1 MSIFG
6 TQQLTSMDEMANS
19 NQVLEA
25 FFVDDIM
32 RMNSDQIKEFCESED
47 AKILEEKAVLK
58 KPTLMRLS
66 KQDDLKRR
74 TKIIAYQLAKADNY
88 TSWNKLVK
96 YTALRKEAIA
106 DIMKKYGARAEKIAK
121 TAQKNYIKVAS
132 KTKATAEEKAA
143 ANTH

>member
-6 TQQLTSMDEMANS
+6 TQQISTIEEAANS
-19 NQVLEA
+19 NAVLES
-25 FFVDDIM
+25 FFIDDLI
-32 RMNSDQIKEFCESED
+32 RMNSDQIKEFCESEE

-66 KQDDLKRR
+66 KQDDLHRR
-74 TKIIAYQLAKADNY
+74 TKLIAYQLAKADNY

-106 DIMKKYGARAEKIAK
+106 DIMKKYGPRAEKIAK
-121 TAQKNYIKVAS
+121 TAQKNYIKTAS
-132 KTKATAEEKAA
+132 KVKATAEDRAA
-143 ANTH
+143 TNAK

>member
-32 RMNSDQIKEFCESED
+32 RMNSDQIKEFCESEE

-106 DIMKKYGARAEKIAK
+106 DIMNKYGGRAEKIAK

-132 KTKATAEEKAA
+132 KTKATAKEKAA
-143 ANTH
+143 ANAH